1 MNVAIENEWL
11 HFLENN
17 NTNSANN
24 SGNNSSNNN
33 SSNNNSSKKITSK
46 NNSPDNSADN
56 SADNSI
62 DNSADNSIDTNNCT
76 SALTSI
82 NESTNISQKV
92 IPEKNFQKN
101 CSSIYISTKTKIL
114 FLSTSIDIFET
125 FWILPITDYN
135 EQKVGIVKKQIKLS
149 FDVKEDYDKMLLKL
163 DSISNLHNKIITHID
178 SNNRFKHVR
187 KISIGLCKKDLLYA
201 RNKEK
206 SAFYNCFVLSL
217 RINIANS
224 FKEMHIKIFN
234 TGKIEIPGIQNDEQL
249 NIIINNLLVILNKY
263 VDPNITCN
271 YKDTEDVLINSN
283 FNCGFYIN
291 REILYSIL
299 RNKYNINAIYD
310 PCSYPGIRCIYYCD
324 NNATKISYMI
334 FRTGSILIVG
344 KCNEDTLNLVYEY
357 IKNILSGEYENIFN
371 EGSKLKEVHTKKMK
385 KKFVYIE

>member
-17 NTNSANN
+17 STNTTINTNNNANSSSDLISTTNNSSSTLTIINANN
-24 SGNNSSNNN
+24 S
-33 SSNNNSSKKITSK
+33 
-46 NNSPDNSADN
+46 
-56 SADNSI
+56 
-62 DNSADNSIDTNNCT
+62 T

-82 NESTNISQKV
+82 NETTNSLQKV
-92 IPEKNFQKN
+92 IPVKNFQKN
-101 CSSIYISTKTKIL
+101 CSTIYISTKTKIL

-135 EQKVGIVKKQIKLS
+135 EQKIGIVKKQIKLS

-163 DSISNLHNKIITHID
+163 NNINNIHNKIITHID

-217 RINIANS
+217 RINIANT

-249 NIIINNLLVILNKY
+249 NIIINNLLLILNKH

-344 KCNEDTLNLVYEY
+344 KCNEDTLNIVYEY
-357 IKNILSGEYENIFN
+357 IKNILSCEYESIFN
-371 EGSKLKEVHTKKMK
+371 EGSKLKELHNKKMK

>member
-1 MNVAIENEWL
+1 MNFAIENEWL

-17 NTNSANN
+17 NNSNFANN
-24 SGNNSSNNN
+24 NNNDINIDLTNIDTLLVNSNGELNSNSNSNSNSSN
-33 SSNNNSSKKITSK
+33 
-46 NNSPDNSADN
+46 
-56 SADNSI
+56 
-62 DNSADNSIDTNNCT
+62 
-76 SALTSI
+76 L
-82 NESTNISQKV
+82 QKV

-101 CSSIYISTKTKIL
+101 CSTIYISTKTKIL
-114 FLSTSIDIFET
+114 FLNTSIDIFET

-135 EQKVGIVKKQIKLS
+135 EQKIGIVKKQIKLS
-149 FDVKEDYDKMLLKL
+149 FDVKEDYEKMLLKL
-163 DSISNLHNKIITHID
+163 DNSTNVHNKIINHID
-178 SNNRFKHVR
+178 TSNRFKHVR

-217 RINIANS
+217 RINIDGS

-249 NIIINNLLVILNKY
+249 NIIINNLLLILNKY
-263 VDPNITCN
+263 VDPNISCN

-310 PCSYPGIRCIYYCD
+310 PCSYPGIRCIYYCN

-344 KCNEDTLNLVYEY
+344 KCNEETLNVVYEY
-357 IKNILSGEYENIFN
+357 IKNILSCEYENIFN
-371 EGSKLKEVHTKKMK
+371 EGSKVKELHSKKMK

>member
-17 NTNSANN
+17 TSNNTSTNASNSDLYNN
-24 SGNNSSNNN
+24 ETTITSTNNINETGNNLP
-33 SSNNNSSKKITSK
+33 KI
-46 NNSPDNSADN
+46 
-56 SADNSI
+56 
-62 DNSADNSIDTNNCT
+62 
-76 SALTSI
+76 
-82 NESTNISQKV
+82 
-92 IPEKNFQKN
+92 IPEKNFSQN

-135 EQKVGIVKKQIKLS
+135 EQKTGIVKKQIKLS
-149 FDVKEDYDKMLLKL
+149 FDIKEDYDKMLLKL
-163 DSISNLHNKIITHID
+163 DTANVHNKIITHID
-178 SNNRFKHVR
+178 TNTRFKHVR

-217 RINIANS
+217 RISVANT

-249 NIIINNLLVILNKY
+249 NIIINDLLLILNKY
-263 VDPNITCN
+263 VDSNITCN
-271 YKDTEDVLINSN
+271 YRDTEDVLINSN

-324 NNATKISYMI
+324 NNTTKISYMI

-344 KCNEDTLNLVYEY
+344 KCNEDTLNVVYEY
-357 IKNILSGEYENIFN
+357 IKNILSCEYENIFN
-371 EGSKLKEVHTKKMK
+371 EGSKIKELHNKKMK
-385 KKFVYIE
+385 KKFIYI

>member
-17 NTNSANN
+17 STNTTINTTINTNNNANSSSALISTTNNSSSALTINNANN
-24 SGNNSSNNN
+24 S
-33 SSNNNSSKKITSK
+33 
-46 NNSPDNSADN
+46 
-56 SADNSI
+56 
-62 DNSADNSIDTNNCT
+62 T

-82 NESTNISQKV
+82 NETTNSLQKV
-92 IPEKNFQKN
+92 IPVKNFQKN
-101 CSSIYISTKTKIL
+101 CSTIYISTKTKIL

-135 EQKVGIVKKQIKLS
+135 EQKIGIVKKQIKLS

-163 DSISNLHNKIITHID
+163 NNINNIHNKIITHID
-178 SNNRFKHVR
+178 NNNRFKHVR

-217 RINIANS
+217 RINIANT

-249 NIIINNLLVILNKY
+249 NIIINNLLLILNKH

-344 KCNEDTLNLVYEY
+344 KCNEDTLNIVYEY
-357 IKNILSGEYENIFN
+357 IKNILSCEYESIFN
-371 EGSKLKEVHTKKMK
+371 EGSKLKELHNKKMK

>member
-17 NTNSANN
+17 TSTNASNSDLYNN
-24 SGNNSSNNN
+24 ETTITSTNNINETGNNLP
-33 SSNNNSSKKITSK
+33 KI
-46 NNSPDNSADN
+46 
-56 SADNSI
+56 
-62 DNSADNSIDTNNCT
+62 
-76 SALTSI
+76 
-82 NESTNISQKV
+82 
-92 IPEKNFQKN
+92 IPEKNFSQN

-135 EQKVGIVKKQIKLS
+135 EQKTGIVKKQIKLS
-149 FDVKEDYDKMLLKL
+149 FDIKEDYDKMLLKL
-163 DSISNLHNKIITHID
+163 DTANVHNKIITHID
-178 SNNRFKHVR
+178 TNTRFKHVR

-217 RINIANS
+217 RISVANT

-249 NIIINNLLVILNKY
+249 NIIINDLLLILNKY
-263 VDPNITCN
+263 VDSNITCN
-271 YKDTEDVLINSN
+271 YRDTEDVLINSN

-324 NNATKISYMI
+324 NNTTKISYMI

-344 KCNEDTLNLVYEY
+344 KCNEDTLNVVYEY
-357 IKNILSGEYENIFN
+357 IKNILSCEYENIFN
-371 EGSKLKEVHTKKMK
+371 EGSKIKELHNKKMK
-385 KKFVYIE
+385 KKFIYIE

>member
-11 HFLENN
+11 HFLENSNTSNSN
-17 NTNSANN
+17 NCSNTSNCTRNSITNINTLKSDNSKSNNIKSENSISDNIKSENINSTSELNSAVN
-24 SGNNSSNNN
+24 
-33 SSNNNSSKKITSK
+33 
-46 NNSPDNSADN
+46 
-56 SADNSI
+56 
-62 DNSADNSIDTNNCT
+62 
-76 SALTSI
+76 L
-82 NESTNISQKV
+82 QKA

-101 CSSIYISTKTKIL
+101 CSDIYISTKTKIL
-114 FLSTSIDIFET
+114 FLNTSIDIFET

-135 EQKVGIVKKQIKLS
+135 EQKIGIVKKQIKLS
-149 FDVKEDYDKMLLKL
+149 FDIKEDYEKMLLKV
-163 DSISNLHNKIITHID
+163 DTTSNVHNKIINHID

-217 RINIANS
+217 RININSS

-249 NIIINNLLVILNKY
+249 NIIINDLLVILNKY
-263 VDPNITCN
+263 VDTNITCN

-299 RNKYNINAIYD
+299 RSKYNINAIYD
-310 PCSYPGIRCIYYCD
+310 PCSYPGIRCIYYC
-324 NNATKISYMI
+324 NNNDTKISYMI

-344 KCNEDTLNLVYEY
+344 KCNEETLNVVYEY
-357 IKNILSGEYENIFN
+357 IKNILSCEYENIFN
-371 EGSKLKEVHTKKMK
+371 EGSKLKEVHSKKMK

>member
-1 MNVAIENEWL
+1 MNFAIENEWL

-17 NTNSANN
+17 NNSNFANN
-24 SGNNSSNNN
+24 NNNDINIDLTNIDTLLVNSNGELNSNSNSISNSSN
-33 SSNNNSSKKITSK
+33 
-46 NNSPDNSADN
+46 
-56 SADNSI
+56 
-62 DNSADNSIDTNNCT
+62 
-76 SALTSI
+76 L
-82 NESTNISQKV
+82 QKV

-114 FLSTSIDIFET
+114 FLNTSIDIFET

-135 EQKVGIVKKQIKLS
+135 EQKIGIVKKQIKLS
-149 FDVKEDYDKMLLKL
+149 FDVKADYEKMLLKL
-163 DSISNLHNKIITHID
+163 DNTTNVHNKIINHID
-178 SNNRFKHVR
+178 TSNRFKHVR

-217 RINIANS
+217 RINIDGS

-234 TGKIEIPGIQNDEQL
+234 TGKIEIPGIQNDDQL
-249 NIIINNLLVILNKY
+249 NIIINNLLLILNKY
-263 VDPNITCN
+263 VDPNISCN

-310 PCSYPGIRCIYYCD
+310 PCSYPGIRCIYYCN

-344 KCNEDTLNLVYEY
+344 KCNEETLNVVYEY
-357 IKNILSGEYENIFN
+357 IKNILSCEYENIFN
-371 EGSKLKEVHTKKMK
+371 EGSKVKELHSKKMK

>member
-11 HFLENN
+11 HFLENS
-17 NTNSANN
+17 NTSNTSNCNTSNN
-24 SGNNSSNNN
+24 SLTNINPIISEN
-33 SSNNNSSKKITSK
+33 
-46 NNSPDNSADN
+46 DNSTDELN
-56 SADNSI
+56 SDGI
-62 DNSADNSIDTNNCT
+62 G
-76 SALTSI
+76 AL
-82 NESTNISQKV
+82 QKV

-101 CSSIYISTKTKIL
+101 CSDIYISTKTKIL

-135 EQKVGIVKKQIKLS
+135 EQKIGIVKKQIKLS
-149 FDVKEDYDKMLLKL
+149 FDIKEDYEKMLLKV
-163 DSISNLHNKIITHID
+163 DNTSNVHNKIITHID

-217 RINIANS
+217 RININSS

-249 NIIINNLLVILNKY
+249 NIIINNLLLILNKY

-310 PCSYPGIRCIYYCD
+310 PCSYPGIRCIYYC
-324 NNATKISYMI
+324 NNNVTKISYMI

-344 KCNEDTLNLVYEY
+344 KCNEETLNVVYEY
-357 IKNILSGEYENIFN
+357 IKNILSCEYENIFN
-371 EGSKLKEVHTKKMK
+371 EGSKLKEIHSKKMK

>member
-17 NTNSANN
+17 NSSN
-24 SGNNSSNNN
+24 NNSSNNN
-33 SSNNNSSKKITSK
+33 SSNNNSSN
-46 NNSPDNSADN
+46 NNSSNNNS
-56 SADNSI
+56 S
-62 DNSADNSIDTNNCT
+62 NNT
-76 SALTSI
+76 SNDELYN
-82 NESTNISQKV
+82 NESTITCINSSNETGNNLQKI

-101 CSSIYISTKTKIL
+101 CSNIYISTKTKIL

-135 EQKVGIVKKQIKLS
+135 EQKTGIVKKQIKLS
-149 FDVKEDYDKMLLKL
+149 FDIKEDYDKMLLKL
-163 DSISNLHNKIITHID
+163 DTTTNVHNKIITHI
-178 SNNRFKHVR
+178 NTNARFKHVR

-217 RINIANS
+217 RISLANV

-249 NIIINNLLVILNKY
+249 NIIINDLLLILNKY
-263 VDPNITCN
+263 VDSNITCN
-271 YKDTEDVLINSN
+271 YRDTEDVLINSN

-324 NNATKISYMI
+324 NNVTKISYMI

-344 KCNEDTLNLVYEY
+344 KCNEDTLNVVYEY
-357 IKNILSGEYENIFN
+357 IKNILSCEYENIFN
-371 EGSKLKEVHTKKMK
+371 EGSKIKELHNKKMK
-385 KKFVYIE
+385 KKFIYIE

>member
-1 MNVAIENEWL
+1 MNIAIENEWL

-17 NTNSANN
+17 TSNTNNSANN
-24 SGNNSSNNN
+24 SANNSSNSSNSANN
-33 SSNNNSSKKITSK
+33 SSNSATNSSNSNSANSSSANNSSALI
-46 NNSPDNSADN
+46 N
-56 SADNSI
+56 I
-62 DNSADNSIDTNNCT
+62 

-82 NESTNISQKV
+82 NESTNSLQKI
-92 IPEKNFQKN
+92 IPAKNFEKN
-101 CSSIYISTKTKIL
+101 CSTIYISTKTKIL

-135 EQKVGIVKKQIKLS
+135 EQKIGIVKKQIKLS

-163 DSISNLHNKIITHID
+163 NNINNIHNKIITHID
-178 SNNRFKHVR
+178 NNNRFKHVR

-217 RINIANS
+217 RINIANT

-249 NIIINNLLVILNKY
+249 NIIINNLLLILNKH

-344 KCNEDTLNLVYEY
+344 KCNEDTLNIVYEY
-357 IKNILSGEYENIFN
+357 IKNILSCEYESIFN
-371 EGSKLKEVHTKKMK
+371 EGSKLKELHNKKMK

>member
-17 NTNSANN
+17 NSSN
-24 SGNNSSNNN
+24 NNSSNNN
-33 SSNNNSSKKITSK
+33 SSNNNSSN
-46 NNSPDNSADN
+46 NNSSNNNS
-56 SADNSI
+56 S
-62 DNSADNSIDTNNCT
+62 NNT
-76 SALTSI
+76 SNDELYN
-82 NESTNISQKV
+82 NESTITCINSSNETGNNLQKI

-101 CSSIYISTKTKIL
+101 CSNIYISTKTKIL

-135 EQKVGIVKKQIKLS
+135 EQKTGIVKKQIKLS
-149 FDVKEDYDKMLLKL
+149 FDIKEDYDKMLLKL
-163 DSISNLHNKIITHID
+163 DTTTNVHNKIITHID
-178 SNNRFKHVR
+178 TNARFKHVR

-217 RINIANS
+217 RISLANV

-249 NIIINNLLVILNKY
+249 NIIINDLLLILNKY
-263 VDPNITCN
+263 VDSNITCN
-271 YKDTEDVLINSN
+271 YRDTEDVLINSN

-324 NNATKISYMI
+324 NNVTKISYMI

-344 KCNEDTLNLVYEY
+344 KCNEDTLNVVYEY
-357 IKNILSGEYENIFN
+357 IKNILSCEYENIFN
-371 EGSKLKEVHTKKMK
+371 EGSKIKELHNKKMK
-385 KKFVYIE
+385 KKFIYIE